1 MVTILLF
8 SLLKKLICQTK
19 AITVFSVVHTN
30 KLPVLPLNT
39 FPPILN
45 SVDLTQKKGVNI
57 GGGTY

>member
-1 MVTILLF
+1 M
-8 SLLKKLICQTK
+8 K
-19 AITVFSVVHTN
+19 AITAFSVVHTN

-57 GGGTY
+57 GGGLIKMDASRNWTR